1 MKAIEI
7 MSAIK
12 AQRDKIIDV
21 MIKAMMERDIECT
34 PCWTEVTYD
43 LETGEVTSHYYS
55 GSAPRLMLDES
66 EISILTLS
74 QLNEPWYHVCSSV
87 GEMADMIGIDKDDLI
102 AAARPWLEVER
113 WIDEDDPDSAITYG
127 MIGTW
132 IEHNEDLELVTKLH
146 KAVETW
152 IREDCMCEYEDEADR
167 RYDGLIR
174 EWSDHMV
181 EEAEAAAYEAAVL
194 RGEVW

>member
-21 MIKAMMERDIECT
+21 MIKAMMECDIECT

-74 QLNEPWYHVCSSV
+74 QLTEPWYHVCSSV
-87 GEMADMIGIDKDDLI
+87 GEMADMIGIDKEDLI
-102 AAARPWLEVER
+102 AAARPWLESES
-113 WIDEDDPDSAITYG
+113 WIDEEDPDSDITYG
-127 MIGTW
+127 MIGAW
-132 IEHNEDLELVTKLH
+132 IEDKDKHPLVAKMH
-146 KAVETW
+146 KAIETW
-152 IREDCMCEYEDEADR
+152 IREDCMSEYEDEAER

-181 EEAEAAAYEAAVL
+181 EEYEAAAYEASVL
-194 RGEVW
+194 RGEV